1 MNTDPIADFLTRI
14 RNGQRACNEG
24 VSVPASRIKIA
35 IAHILKQEGF
45 IKNYRCIRDSK
56 QGVLKVTLKYRD
68 QGASERREDSKRQE
82 NGARQENSERQGAHE
97 QAGARQQHRVGKAY
111 TSGVIRE
118 IKRLSRPGRRYY
130 VDSKSIPL
138 VKNGFGIVVLS
149 TSQGVMTDREA
160 RRRGTGG
167 ELLCSV
173 Y

>member
-14 RNGQRACNEG
+14 RNGQHAGNEG

-68 QGASERREDSKRQE
+68 QGTNERQE
-82 NGARQENSERQGAHE
+82 NGE
-97 QAGARQQHRVGKAY
+97 QSGARQQHRVGKAY

-138 VKNGFGIVVLS
+138 IKNGFGTVVLS

>member
-14 RNGQRACNEG
+14 RNGQQACNEV

-56 QGVLKVTLKYRD
+56 QGVLKVTLKYHG
-68 QGASERREDSKRQE
+68 QGAS
-82 NGARQENSERQGAHE
+82 ARQGDSERQGD
-97 QAGARQQHRVGKAY
+97 GAQQRVGQVQ
-111 TSGVIRE
+111 TRGVIRE

-130 VDSKSIPL
+130 VDNKNIPL
-138 VKNGFGIVVLS
+138 IKNGFGVVVLS
-149 TSQGVMTDREA
+149 TSQGIMTDREA

>member
-14 RNGQRACNEG
+14 RNGQQACNEV

-56 QGVLKVTLKYRD
+56 QGVLKVTLKYRG
-68 QGASERREDSKRQE
+68 QASERQED
-82 NGARQENSERQGAHE
+82 SERQGDRAQQRVS
-97 QAGARQQHRVGKAY
+97 QAQTH
-111 TSGVIRE
+111 GVIRE

-130 VDSKSIPL
+130 VDNKNIPL
-138 VKNGFGIVVLS
+138 IKNGFGVVVLS
-149 TSQGVMTDREA
+149 TSQGIMTDREA

>member
-14 RNGQRACNEG
+14 RNGQQACNEV
-24 VSVPASRIKIA
+24 VSMPASRMKIA

-45 IKNYRCIRDSK
+45 VSNYRCIRDGK
-56 QGVLKVTLKYRD
+56 QGLLKVTLKYRD
-68 QGASERREDSKRQE
+68 HGASKQ
-82 NGARQENSERQGAHE
+82 QG
-97 QAGARQQHRVGKAY
+97 VGEAS

-118 IKRLSRPGRRYY
+118 IKRISSPGCRRY
-130 VDSKSIPL
+130 VGSKDIPL

>member
-68 QGASERREDSKRQE
+68 QGASKRQE
-82 NGARQENSERQGAHE
+82 DSERQGNSE

-130 VDSKSIPL
+130 VDSKNIPL
-138 VKNGFGIVVLS
+138 IKNGFGIVVLS
-149 TSQGVMTDREA
+149 TSRGVMTDRDA

>member
-1 MNTDPIADFLTRI
+1 M
-14 RNGQRACNEG
+14 
-24 VSVPASRIKIA
+24 PASRIKIA

-56 QGVLKVTLKYRD
+56 QGVLKVTLKYRE
-68 QGASERREDSKRQE
+68 QASK
-82 NGARQENSERQGAHE
+82 RQENSERQGNGE
-97 QAGARQQHRVGKAY
+97 QAGARQQHRVGKTYA
-111 TSGVIRE
+111 SGVIRE

-138 VKNGFGIVVLS
+138 IKNGFGIVVLS
-149 TSQGVMTDREA
+149 TSQGVMSDRDA